1 MVLPRVSASLNFFY
15 VKSNTE
21 FFLSR
26 DATTLLTDSTTFGQ
40 VSMSFTLPFRVGWR
54 KEFIGPVLQISLI

>member
-1 MVLPRVSASLNFFY
+1 MVLPRVSASLNFCY

-40 VSMSFTLPFRVGWR
+40 VSMSFTIRYPLGQGGG
-54 KEFIGPVLQISLI
+54 KSS